1 VTDFA
6 LGDALMKTDILSAL
20 EPWETIRALEISV
33 EWIIDRLIPKGSI
46 TLIFGKGGVGKTWL
60 TLDMARCIGSG
71 TPYLGLSTVKS
82 TVIFI
87 DFENPLAVLNIRT
100 QKLGQAENVHF
111 WRANNP
117 NLKAPKL
124 DKKEWEHYKLLPEN
138 SVLIYDTLRASQDRD
153 ENKSDEMGLI
163 LGRLKELR
171 DLGFTIILLHHT
183 AKNSDS
189 VAKGSTAIVDLAD
202 HILGMNL
209 VKKKKDGREDY
220 TDDED
225 TDEDRLY
232 RLGTREKTR
241 FEPYQIYLTLNP
253 DRGFEL
259 APDPQED
266 TLKDMHSI
274 LKDMG
279 SAKKTAF
286 LDACK
291 QRLSLS
297 RARTSK
303 LFEIG
308 QGRYW
313 RVEHLREKNIHLV
326 TPMQFSSFSPLYS
339 DEKLKNWDSAYPG
352 ENNPKAKELIDNSKF
367 PSFSKGLLQT
377 EKEDIVQVDEIIE

>member
-1 VTDFA
+1 MTDFD
-6 LGDALMKTDILSAL
+6 LGNALMKTGILSSL

-82 TVIFI
+82 TVIFV

-124 DKKEWEHYKLLPEN
+124 DKKDWELYKQLPEG
-138 SVLIYDTLRASQDRD
+138 SVLIFDTLRASQDRD
-153 ENKSDEMGLI
+153 ENASDEMGLI

-171 DLGFTIILLHHT
+171 DMGFTIILLHHT
-183 AKNSDS
+183 AKNSDR

-202 HILGMNL
+202 HILGMTL
-209 VKKKKDGREDY
+209 VRKRKDGQEVII
-220 TDDED
+220 DDED
-225 TDEDRLY
+225 TDEDLLY
-232 RLGTREKTR
+232 RLGMREKTR
-241 FEPYQIYLTLNP
+241 FEPFHIYLTLNP

-259 APDPQED
+259 APDPQEN

-274 LKDMG
+274 LEEMG
-279 SAKKTAF
+279 STKKTAF
-286 LDACK
+286 LGVCK
-291 QRLSLS
+291 ERLSLS

-308 QGRYW
+308 QGRFW
-313 RVEHLREKNIHLV
+313 RVEHLKAKNVHMVHPI
-326 TPMQFSSFSPLYS
+326 QFSSLSSLYS
-339 DEKLKNWDSAYPG
+339 AEKLKNSNSDFRNDYEGKNSEPSDI
-352 ENNPKAKELIDNSKF
+352 KELSSF
-367 PSFSKGLLQT
+367 PKGLLKT
-377 EKEDIVQVDEIIE
+377 EKQDVLEVDEVIG